1 MQMFE
6 LPFIAC
12 YQTKLFPLFF
22 SLLQIW
28 YQAKLLYATNAPLG
42 LEVCVWRLKKHVQAV
57 NSATV
62 ELGKQVSTPV
72 ATNVNTLHSCKACR
86 QLSGETPAFLKC
98 KHKGSVLDT
107 PLHVNWW
114 FF

>member
-1 MQMFE
+1 MFE

-22 SLLQIW
+22 SLFLHIW

-42 LEVCVWRLKKHVQAV
+42 LEVCVWRLKKPVQAV

-98 KHKGSVLDT
+98 KHKGRVLDT
-107 PLHVNWW
+107 PLNVNWW